1 METQTNGAG
10 AAATTTTSLP
20 PVQPLPAAAA
30 APEPPQKEFFFASV
44 HPGQDKPLPDAYNSF
59 CKAVLEYERVT
70 ESPVWVII
78 QSDTSGQQIDSIS
91 DGLADAIIDS
101 ENQFSMDKKWTL
113 LLHTLGGD
121 PHAGYRIATFLQKA
135 TGGFD
140 VVIPKMAKS
149 AGTLISLAAW
159 RIIMGKMSELGPL
172 DMQVRDTESD
182 LWDSALNETKSLQ
195 TLSREALL
203 LYAEKMEVLKNVCRG
218 KKFETK
224 NRIATEF
231 VNEMIKPLVE
241 KIDAV
246 HYTKMARVMEIM
258 KKYGRQLMRRAGYPA
273 GKVNKVVE
281 SLGDD
286 FPDHSYIID
295 SREAYE
301 LGLRV
306 ENPKPELTG
315 CVEHMADFC
324 GEITIVGRI
333 TSSLK

>member
-1 METQTNGAG
+1 LDYEGITQ
-10 AAATTTTSLP
+10 
-20 PVQPLPAAAA
+20 
-30 APEPPQKEFFFASV
+30 
-44 HPGQDKPLPDAYNSF
+44 
-59 CKAVLEYERVT
+59 
-70 ESPVWVII
+70 SPVWIII
-78 QSDTSGQQIDSIS
+78 QSDSANQPIDNIS

-101 ENQFSMDKKWTL
+101 ENQFSTDKKWTL

-121 PHAGYRIATFLQKA
+121 PHAGYRIATFLQKV

-149 AGTLISLAAW
+149 AGTLISLGAEK
-159 RIIMGKMSELGPL
+159 IVMGKMSELGPL

-218 KKFETK
+218 KKFDTK

-231 VNEMIKPLVE
+231 VNEMIRPLVE

-258 KKYGRQLMRRAGYPA
+258 KKYGRQLMTRVGYPPR
-273 GKVNKVVE
+273 KVGQVVD

-295 SREAYE
+295 SREARA

-306 ENPKPELTG
+306 ENPHHELTA
-315 CVEHMADFC
+315 CVEQMADFC
-324 GEITIVGRI
+324 GEMTIIGRI
-333 TSSLK
+333 SSSLK